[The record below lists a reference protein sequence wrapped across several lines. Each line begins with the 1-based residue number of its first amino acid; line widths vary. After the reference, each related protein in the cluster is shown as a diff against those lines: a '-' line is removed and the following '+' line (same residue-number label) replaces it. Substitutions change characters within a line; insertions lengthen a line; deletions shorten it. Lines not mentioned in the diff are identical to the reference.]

1 MRLIRHPLVNR
12 DLAALV
18 DHIVET
24 TQGDFAAA
32 GRRLDGIDN
41 LLADIAAN
49 PLSGMRLAPPL
60 DGWLV
65 RHGGRGHR
73 ITIVFRADEQL
84 NNLFVALVAFGGQDW
99 MTGSSARKDFAKKDL
114 EGQNNTELRIK
125 S

>member
-24 TQGDFAAA
+24 TLGDFAAA
-32 GRRLDGIDN
+32 GCRLDEVDN
-41 LLADIAAN
+41 LLAEILAN

-73 ITIVFRADEQL
+73 ITIVFRAESDIL
-84 NNLFVALVAFGGQDW
+84 YIALVAFGGQDW
-99 MTGSSARKDFAKKDL
+99 MSGGAARRQF
-114 EGQNNTELRIK
+114 GG
-125 S
+125 

>member
-32 GRRLDGIDN
+32 SRRLGEVDN
-41 LLADIAAN
+41 LLAEIAAN
-49 PLSGMRLAPPL
+49 LLSGTRLAPQL
-60 DGWLV
+60 EGWLV

-73 ITIVFRADEQL
+73 ITIVFRADQQQDVL
-84 NNLFVALVAFGGQDW
+84 YVALVAFGGRDW
-99 MTGSSARKDFAKKDL
+99 FTEGASRKAFGD
-114 EGQNNTELRIK
+114 
-125 S
+125 